1 MKLTTYSYTIL
12 WTKSLALPSPE
23 NPTMPDGHISLVT
36 STSAFSL
43 PADQEHQTKQKP
55 LSLKVKNTEADK

>member
-1 MKLTTYSYTIL
+1 
-12 WTKSLALPSPE
+12 
-23 NPTMPDGHISLVT
+23 MPDGHISLVT